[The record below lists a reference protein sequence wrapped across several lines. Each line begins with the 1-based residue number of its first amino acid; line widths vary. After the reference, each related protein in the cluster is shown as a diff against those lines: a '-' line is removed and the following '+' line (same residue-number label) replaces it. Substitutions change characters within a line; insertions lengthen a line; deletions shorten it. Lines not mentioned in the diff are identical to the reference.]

1 MQIKEKSSSILHRSI
16 SISRLLFLYANGGK
30 PAAMLENL
38 QIAILADKEKSLSE
52 QRSLKTACVFILLK
66 RLCHDSLIDCF

>member
-1 MQIKEKSSSILHRSI
+1 MQIKEKSSNILYRSL

-30 PAAMLENL
+30 PTAMLEKL